1 MTVSKLPDG
10 RYLVDVR
17 PQGRDGKRIRKRF
30 TTKSEA
36 QQYERWAVASFH
48 NKEWQE
54 RPADKRQLSE
64 LIDLWYQIKGQMMK
78 SATNT
83 HNKVKAIDKRL
94 GYPRADKI
102 NKKMIA
108 NYRAKRFEA
117 GVTANTINRDITA
130 ISAVFTT
137 LIETGNYHGENPF
150 SGTKKLK
157 IATAEMGFLT
167 RAEISA
173 LLAELPE
180 DEQLAVEL
188 SLSTG
193 ARWGE
198 VKGLMSTRIA
208 HGRVTYTDTKNGKD
222 RTVPISE
229 KLEKALKAR
238 GRGYIFSNVDYDI
251 VREALKKVAPDL
263 PRGQAV
269 HALRHTFASHFVMNG
284 GNILVLQKI
293 LGHAKIQQTM
303 VYAHLAPDFLLEAVR
318 FNPLSKEFHND

>member
-1 MTVSKLPDG
+1 MTISKLTDG

-30 TTKSEA
+30 ATKAEA

-48 NKEWQE
+48 NKEWQD

-64 LIDLWYQIKGQMMK
+64 LIGIWYQLKGQMMK

-83 HNKVKAIDKRL
+83 HNKVKAIDNRL
-94 GYPRADKI
+94 GYPRADQI

-108 NYRAKRFEA
+108 DYRAKRFGS

-130 ISAVFTT
+130 ISAVFGT
-137 LIETGNYHGENPF
+137 LIETGNYHGDNPF

-173 LLAELPE
+173 LLAELPDNE
-180 DEQLAVEL
+180 RLAAEL

-208 HGRVTYTDTKNGKD
+208 HGRVTYSDTKNGKN

-238 GRGYIFSNVDYDI
+238 GRGQTFANVDYDL
-251 VREALKKVAPDL
+251 VRDALKQVVPDL
-263 PRGQAV
+263 PKGQAV
-269 HALRHTFASHFVMNG
+269 HALRHTFASHFIMNG

-303 VYAHLAPDFLLEAVR
+303 VYAHLAPDFLQDAIR
-318 FNPLSKEFHND
+318 FNPLNEEFDND

>member
-1 MTVSKLPDG
+1 MSIIKQDDG
-10 RYLVDVR
+10 RYLVDIR

-30 TTKSEA
+30 ATKSEA
-36 QQYERWAVASFH
+36 QQYERWAVSSFH
-48 NKEWQE
+48 NKEWQDVLPD
-54 RPADKRQLSE
+54 RRLLSE
-64 LIDLWYQIKGQMMK
+64 LISIWFQLKGQMMK

-108 NYRAKRFEA
+108 DYRAKRFEA
-117 GVTANTINRDITA
+117 GVAANTINRDITA
-130 ISAVFTT
+130 ISAVFGT

-157 IATAEMGFLT
+157 IATAEMGFLS
-167 RAEISA
+167 RVEIKA
-173 LLAELPE
+173 LLAELPD
-180 DEQLAVEL
+180 DERLAAEL

-208 HGRVTYTDTKNGKD
+208 HARVTYTDTKNGKD

-229 KLEKALKAR
+229 DLEKALKAR

-263 PRGQAV
+263 PKGQAV

-293 LGHAKIQQTM
+293 LGHANIQQTM
-303 VYAHLAPDFLLEAVR
+303 VYAHLAPDFLQEAIR
-318 FNPLSKEFHND
+318 FNPMKSI

>member
-1 MTVSKLPDG
+1 MTISKLPDG

-17 PQGRDGKRIRKRF
+17 PQGRNGKRLRKRF
-30 TTKSEA
+30 STKSEA

-54 RPADKRQLSE
+54 RPADRRQLSE
-64 LIDLWYQIKGQMMK
+64 LIEIWYQLKGQMMK

-94 GYPRADKI
+94 GYPRADQI

-108 NYRAKRFEA
+108 TYRAKRFEA

-130 ISAVFTT
+130 ISAVFGT
-137 LIETGNYHGENPF
+137 LIETGNYHGDNPF

-157 IATAEMGFLT
+157 VATTEMGFLT
-167 RAEISA
+167 RDEISA
-173 LLAELPE
+173 LLAELPD
-180 DEQLAVEL
+180 DERLAAEL

-198 VKGLMSTRIA
+198 VKGLMSTRIN
-208 HGRVTYTDTKNGKD
+208 HGRVTYSDTKNGKD

-238 GRGYIFSNVDYDI
+238 GRGQTFAKVDYGI
-251 VREALKKVAPDL
+251 VREALKKVVPDL
-263 PRGQAV
+263 PKGQAV

-303 VYAHLAPDFLLEAVR
+303 VYAHLAPDYLQDVIK
-318 FNPLSKEFHND
+318 FNPLGGV

>member
-1 MTVSKLPDG
+1 MTISKLPDG
-10 RYLVDVR
+10 KYLVDVR
-17 PQGRDGKRIRKRF
+17 PQGRNGKRLRKRF
-30 TTKSEA
+30 STKSEA

-54 RPADKRQLSE
+54 RQADRRQLSE
-64 LIDLWYQIKGQMMK
+64 LIEIWYQLKGQMMK

-94 GYPRADKI
+94 GYPRADQI

-108 NYRAKRFEA
+108 IYRAKRFEA
-117 GVTANTINRDITA
+117 GLTANTINRDITA
-130 ISAVFTT
+130 ISAVFGT
-137 LIETGNYHGENPF
+137 LIETGNYHGDNPF

-157 IATAEMGFLT
+157 VATVEMGFLT
-167 RAEISA
+167 RDEISA
-173 LLAELPE
+173 LLAELPD
-180 DEQLAVEL
+180 DERLAAEL

-208 HGRVTYTDTKNGKD
+208 HGRVTYSDTKNGKD
-222 RTVPISE
+222 RTVPISK
-229 KLEKALKAR
+229 KLEKELSTR
-238 GRGYIFSNVDYDI
+238 GRGLIFPTVDYGI
-251 VREALKKVAPDL
+251 VREAIKKVAPDL
-263 PRGQAV
+263 PKGQAV
-269 HALRHTFASHFVMNG
+269 HALRHTFASHFIMNG

-303 VYAHLAPDFLLEAVR
+303 VYAHLAPDYLQDAVR
-318 FNPLSKEFHND
+318 FNPMETS